1 MKCLYILSSILF
13 WLFFF
18 CGTEHC
24 ASLKN
29 HSLPGERES
38 EYVSSGFDVDVL
50 LLREPEHIGDTL

>member
-1 MKCLYILSSILF
+1 MFVHTFLYSVLVV
-13 WLFFF
+13 FFD
-18 CGTEHC
+18 TEHC

-38 EYVSSGFDVDVL
+38 EYVSFGFDVDVL